1 MKQNVS
7 QFFIDCDN
15 INCGG
20 FEETIQE
27 CTSNKFSPVLEYEAA
42 ALKCREFENINFKN

>member
-1 MKQNVS
+1 MS
-7 QFFIDCDN
+7 QFFVDRDN
-15 INCGG
+15 INCDG

-27 CTSNKFSPVLEYEAA
+27 CASSKLSPALEYEAA